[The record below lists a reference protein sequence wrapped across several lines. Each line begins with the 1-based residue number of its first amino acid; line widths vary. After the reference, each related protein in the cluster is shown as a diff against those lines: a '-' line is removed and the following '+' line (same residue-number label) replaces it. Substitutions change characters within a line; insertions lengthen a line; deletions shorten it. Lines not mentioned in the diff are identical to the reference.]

1 MNSENSAE
9 IFKLE
14 LPFKATDAE
23 KFLQNSLSSTY
34 SEIEE
39 RPGSYVSSVY
49 LSETGKQEAFK
60 IIWLEDGF
68 CFSAIVSEE
77 IFENFKNGT
86 EFVKKEIY
94 N

>member
-1 MNSENSAE
+1 MLCACAVSEEPVVEKPQKDEVSEN
-9 IFKLE
+9 
-14 LPFKATDAE
+14 
-23 KFLQNSLSSTY
+23 

-49 LSETGKQEAFK
+49 STETGEQEAFK
-60 IIWLEDGF
+60 ILWAEDGF

-86 EFVKKEIY
+86 ELMKKEIY

>member
-1 MNSENSAE
+1 MLMQNFRQKSIRNTKENQ
-9 IFKLE
+9 
-14 LPFKATDAE
+14 D
-23 KFLQNSLSSTY
+23 
-34 SEIEE
+34 
-39 RPGSYVSSVY
+39 
-49 LSETGKQEAFK
+49 K

-86 EFVKKEIY
+86 ELVKKEIY

>member
-1 MNSENSAE
+1 MLCACAVSEEPVVEKPQKDEVSEN
-9 IFKLE
+9 
-14 LPFKATDAE
+14 
-23 KFLQNSLSSTY
+23 

-49 LSETGKQEAFK
+49 STETGDKEAFK
-60 IIWLEDGF
+60 IIWVENGL

-86 EFVKKEIY
+86 GMIEKQIF
-94 N
+94 NQ